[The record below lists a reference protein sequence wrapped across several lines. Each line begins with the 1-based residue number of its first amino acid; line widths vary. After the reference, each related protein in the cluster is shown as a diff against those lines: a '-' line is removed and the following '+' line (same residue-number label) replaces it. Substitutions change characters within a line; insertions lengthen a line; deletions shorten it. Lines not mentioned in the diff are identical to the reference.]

1 MILKKMTVN
10 LKMNEIERTN
20 LTDQTKFGLNE
31 IRKIE
36 NLTKK
41 LTKEN
46 HAVEN

>member
-20 LTDQTKFGLNE
+20 LTDQTKFRLNE

-41 LTKEN
+41 LIKEN